1 MAVNTRVHYDAVTSA
16 QIIRAARLKADLTQ
30 TELAERLGRDRAQ
43 VARWETGAQEPSFE
57 NLRSVVEA
65 CGFVLMVEIAEGE
78 AEQIYDSDVKT
89 SLLQAPQQRVR
100 ALLDDLDVE

>member
-1 MAVNTRVHYDAVTSA
+1 MTSA

-43 VARWETGAQEPSFE
+43 VARWETGGQEPSFE

-65 CGFVLMVEIAEGE
+65 CGFVLKVEIAEGE
-78 AEQIYDSDVKT
+78 QERTYDSDVKT
-89 SLLQAPQQRVR
+89 SLLQAPQQRVQ
-100 ALLDDLDVE
+100 ALLDELDDA